1 MDDRVGTIHLKA
13 PEFKVLVKK
22 GFGIIENVDK
32 FIKVSDE

>member
-1 MDDRVGTIHLKA
+1 MDDRGGTIHLKVQ
-13 PEFKVLVKK
+13 EFKELVKK